1 MMSMLM
7 AFRSLNALK
16 PLVTTGSSLNSG
28 WRIDPEV
35 HLPFQELEKICL
47 AVKRCNLLSD
57 LGTETRMLSRGNP
70 YDGEVRLRDVRGVIA
85 SKSDYCANLDAMP
98 ESMNLLSHETY
109 GPFDEAGMAR
119 LRAAVEREFGGYS
132 STGRYQLYRQTWD
145 GMLIGSNSGASR
157 RFALWRR
164 LERYSNPGLRIRATI
179 TDISISDRMLEL
191 LQTHR
196 IAIFQASALPM
207 IDFWELR
214 DRWPNMG
221 FASMQGGES
230 VLILPKPET
239 MLLFASWLARI
250 HNRLEQDGCFDL
262 GRYLT
267 ERRDMWKPVI
277 AET

>member
-1 MMSMLM
+1 MLT
-7 AFRSLNALK
+7 AVLALRALK
-16 PLVTTGSSLNSG
+16 PLVATGSSLNSG

-35 HLPFQELEKICL
+35 QLPFQELQKISQ
-47 AVKRCNLLSD
+47 AVQKCHLLNNLGAEAGML
-57 LGTETRMLSRGNP
+57 LWGTP
-70 YDGEVRLRDVRGVIA
+70 YYGEVRLRDVRGVIA

-132 STGRYQLYRQTWD
+132 GTGRYQLYRQTWD

-164 LERYSNPGLRIRATI
+164 LERQSNPGLRIRASI
-179 TDISISDRMLEL
+179 TDISISERVVDL
-191 LQTHR
+191 LRTHR
-196 IAIFQASALPM
+196 IVIVQTSALPM
-207 IDFWELR
+207 IDFWALM
-214 DRWPNMG
+214 DRWRKMG
-221 FASMQGGES
+221 FALLQGGEN

-239 MLLFASWLARI
+239 MPLFASPLARI

-267 ERRDMWKPVI
+267 ERRDMWKPVVTV
-277 AET
+277 ESK